1 MFKPTAHTVPKLFAA
16 LTSISSETG
25 TGSVAK
31 KVNTISRL
39 IGACQGNESKYL
51 IRSLEGKLRIGLAQN
66 SVVVSLAHAMVLSE
80 NLKKG
85 KKMITD
91 REELKEEMERGVEVV
106 KQVFS
111 ELPNFELVC
120 SALLE
125 KGWRGLREVCKLTPG
140 EFSKGSSKV
149 IGVEEGVLLKSG
161 MSLNFLELT
170 LFLFLLLFSTPLLVA
185 SCPSQECL

>member
-1 MFKPTAHTVPKLFAA
+1 M
-16 LTSISSETG
+16 
-25 TGSVAK
+25 
-31 KVNTISRL
+31 
-39 IGACQGNESKYL
+39 

-120 SALLE
+120 SAL
-125 KGWRGLREVCKLTPG
+125 WR
-140 EFSKGSSKV
+140 KV
-149 IGVEEGVLLKSG
+149 GGV
-161 MSLNFLELT
+161 
-170 LFLFLLLFSTPLLVA
+170 
-185 SCPSQECL
+185 

>member
-51 IRSLEGKLRIGLAQN
+51 IRSLEGKLRIA
-66 SVVVSLAHAMVLSE
+66 LAHAMVLSE

-161 MSLNFLELT
+161 MSLNFLKLT
-170 LFLFLLLFSTPLLVA
+170 LFLFLLFFSTPLLVA